1 MSFSLSLNPA
11 LYRLID
17 PLEARVVIE
26 AQPAQYELLK
36 AYGQDL
42 AAFFIVSDVVLIEL
56 PDVPESPGVIISVE
70 KATGTKCERCWNY
83 RSAVG
88 TFPDHPTLCDRCVEA
103 VR

>member
-1 MSFSLSLNPA
+1 
-11 LYRLID
+11 
-17 PLEARVVIE
+17 EARVEIE
-26 AQPAQYELLK
+26 AQPAQYDLLK

-42 AAFFIVSDVVLIEL
+42 PAFFIVSDVVLHLL
-56 PDVPESPGVIISVE
+56 PDVPESPGFIITVD
-70 KATGTKCERCWNY
+70 KATGIKCERCWNY